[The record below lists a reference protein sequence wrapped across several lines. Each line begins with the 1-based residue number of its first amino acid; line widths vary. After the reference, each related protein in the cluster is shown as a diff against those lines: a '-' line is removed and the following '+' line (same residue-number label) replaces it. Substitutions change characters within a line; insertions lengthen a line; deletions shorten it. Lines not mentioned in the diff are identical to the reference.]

1 MKKIIEL
8 LIVVLTFGGCTTAIK
23 QETDGEWTMY
33 SQKSGEKACSISVNN
48 ESGEVRWENEPPTLS
63 QLAHYSDGIY
73 EEIIV
78 PKLNRG
84 EALNEAELAI
94 IACCLNVR
102 MCKMNAANTM
112 VLQSLQLAPEKS
124 LTYGM
129 VAHPKIEVAKDF
141 GPSRKREELE
151 SQRDASERAFKE
163 MLNEL
168 VDQELKGDSKF
179 RESVMKWGETFSGNE
194 SVNFDKGGREKILRQ
209 ILSEDDL
216 NYRYLQKGFWYTL
229 RSFFHWDGNT
239 HKQPLPSYEN
249 QYAQRGAYIEWRE
262 QYQEDRDAILR
273 MHDGLCN
280 VAKEN
285 LRKNKDIQN
294 ARLLYLSEQYSDRAK
309 AVKKADLLVFDYP
322 FAVTLLECM
331 RMMDYYD
338 RNEWCNVTL
347 NEVKDKRYKPL
358 ARSFV
363 KYTSTL
369 QMEKIGH
376 AGLKRLYEKVY
387 VPFLGNAFDMTSKEL
402 YCSGYIPFSI
412 DAEFDLQSIK
422 SSVPKDKKQ
431 STMQVLL
438 KEGFEVR

>member
-1 MKKIIEL
+1 MEKTIGL
-8 LIVVLTFGGCTTAIK
+8 LISVLMLVGCTTTIK
-23 QETDGEWTMY
+23 QETDGEWTKY
-33 SQKSGEKACSISVNN
+33 SPKGDEKACSISVNN
-48 ESGEVRWENEPPTLS
+48 KSGEVRWENEPPTLS
-63 QLAHYSDGIY
+63 QFAHYSDGIY
-73 EEIIV
+73 EEVIV
-78 PKLNRG
+78 PKLNRS
-84 EALNEAELAI
+84 EALSEAELAI
-94 IACCLNVR
+94 LACCLNVR

-129 VAHPKIEVAKDF
+129 VAHPQIDVAKDF
-141 GPSRKREELE
+141 GPRQKREELE
-151 SQRDASERAFKE
+151 RRRDASERAFKK
-163 MLNEL
+163 MLDEL
-168 VDQELKGDSKF
+168 VAKDLKGDSKF
-179 RESVMKWGETFSGNE
+179 GDSVMKWGETFSGNE
-194 SVNFDKGGREKILRQ
+194 LVNFDKSGREKILRQ
-209 ILSEDDL
+209 ILSDEECD
-216 NYRYLQKGFWYTL
+216 YRYLQKGFWYTL
-229 RSFFHWDGNT
+229 LSYYFWNWNT

-249 QYAQRGAYIEWRE
+249 QYAQRGAYIDWRE
-262 QYQEDRDAILR
+262 QYQEDRDAIVR
-273 MHDGLCN
+273 MYDGLCH

-294 ARLLYLSEQYSDRAK
+294 ARLLYLSEQYADRAK

-338 RNEWCNVTL
+338 SNEWCNVTL
-347 NEVKDKRYKPL
+347 DEVKDKRYKPL
-358 ARSFV
+358 ARSLV

-369 QMEKIGH
+369 QMEKISH

-402 YCSGYIPFSI
+402 YSSGYIPFSI

-431 STMQVLL
+431 SAMQALL

>member
-1 MKKIIEL
+1 MKKIIGL
-8 LIVVLTFGGCTTAIK
+8 LVVVFTLAGCMTTIK
-23 QETDGEWTMY
+23 QETDGEWTKY
-33 SQKSGEKACSISVNN
+33 SQKGGENACSICVNN
-48 ESGEVRWENEPPTLS
+48 ESGEVLWETEPPTLS

-94 IACCLNVR
+94 LACCLNVR
-102 MCKMNAANTM
+102 MCKMNAVNTM
-112 VLQSLQLAPEKS
+112 VLQSMQLEPEKS

-129 VAHPKIEVAKDF
+129 VAHPKIDVVKDF
-141 GPSRKREELE
+141 GSRKKREELE
-151 SQRDASERAFKE
+151 GRRDASERAFKD
-163 MLNEL
+163 MLDEL
-168 VDQELKGDSKF
+168 VKQDIKGDSKF
-179 RESVMKWGETFSGNE
+179 GDSVMKWGETFSGNE
-194 SVNFDKGGREKILRQ
+194 SVNLDKGDREKILRQ
-209 ILSEDDL
+209 ILSDEEWD
-216 NYRYLQKGFWYTL
+216 YRYLQKGFWYTL
-229 RSFFHWDGNT
+229 FSCFFWDLNT
-239 HKQPLPSYEN
+239 HKQPLPSYGD
-249 QYAQRGAYIEWRE
+249 QYARRGAYIVWRE

-273 MHDGLCN
+273 MYDGLCN

-285 LRKNKDIQN
+285 QRKDIQN
-294 ARLLYLSEQYSDRAK
+294 ARLLDLIGQYSDRAK
-309 AVKKADLLVFDYP
+309 AVRKADLLVFDYS

-358 ARSFV
+358 ARSLV

-369 QMEKIGH
+369 QMEKISH

-402 YCSGYIPFSI
+402 YSSGYIPFSI
-412 DAEFDLQSIK
+412 DAEFDLQSVK

-438 KEGFEVR
+438 KKGFRIDE

>member
-1 MKKIIEL
+1 MKKTIEL
-8 LIVVLTFGGCTTAIK
+8 SIVVLTLAGCTTAIK
-23 QETDGEWTMY
+23 QETDGEWTKY
-33 SQKSGEKACSISVNN
+33 SQKGGENACSICVNN
-48 ESGEVRWENEPPTLS
+48 ESGEVRWETEPPTLS

-94 IACCLNVR
+94 LACCLNVR

-112 VLQSLQLAPEKS
+112 VLRSLQLAPEKS

-129 VAHPKIEVAKDF
+129 VAHPQIDIAKDF
-141 GPSRKREELE
+141 GPSQKREELE
-151 SQRDASERAFKE
+151 GRRDASERAFKA
-163 MLNEL
+163 MLDEL
-168 VDQELKGDSKF
+168 VDQELKGDSRF
-179 RESVMKWGETFSGNE
+179 GDSVMKWGETFSGNE

-209 ILSEDDL
+209 ILSDDDW

-229 RSFFHWDGNT
+229 LSYYFWNWNT

-249 QYAQRGAYIEWRE
+249 QYARRGAYIDWRE
-262 QYQEDRDAILR
+262 QYQEDRDAIVR
-273 MHDGLCN
+273 MYNGLCN
-280 VAKEN
+280 LAKEN

-294 ARLLYLSEQYSDRAK
+294 ARLLYLSEQYADRAK

-338 RNEWCNVTL
+338 SNEWCNVTL
-347 NEVKDKRYKPL
+347 DEVKDKRYKPL
-358 ARSFV
+358 ARSLV

-369 QMEKIGH
+369 QMEKISH

-387 VPFLGNAFDMTSKEL
+387 VPFLANAFDMTSKEL
-402 YCSGYIPFSI
+402 YSSGYIPFSI

-431 STMQVLL
+431 SAMQALL